1 MDPKHGLFKQFF
13 LISQSLRWVGKS
25 HYSVVNM
32 VCSGF
37 VGLIGIQTALILCSL
52 SVEIQDDVKMSHV
65 KANSSVVM
73 QIL

>member
-1 MDPKHGLFKQFF
+1 MDPKHGIFKQFV

-32 VCSGF
+32 VWSGF
-37 VGLIGIQTALILCSL
+37 VGLIGIHTALILCTL
-52 SVEIQDDVKMSHV
+52 SVEIQDGFKMSHV